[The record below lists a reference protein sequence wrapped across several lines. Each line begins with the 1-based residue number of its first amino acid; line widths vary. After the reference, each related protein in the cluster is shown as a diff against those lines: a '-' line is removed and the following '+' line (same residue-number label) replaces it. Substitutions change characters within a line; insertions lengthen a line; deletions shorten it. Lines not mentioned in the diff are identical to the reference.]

1 MAGKGEFACDEV
13 EHGGHVLDGTVAT
26 GPTLD
31 GKRTPSPMVF
41 VLPPGVV
48 GVRDDIDR
56 E

>member
-1 MAGKGEFACDEV
+1 VPGFE
-13 EHGGHVLDGTVAT
+13 
-26 GPTLD
+26 

-41 VLPPGVV
+41 VLQPGVV